1 MKRYGNLAWLATFLA
16 VLFIIGIG
24 VAQAAEEL
32 KIKGQIPFD
41 FPNPPEAKIEMNLNG
56 KLLSLF
62 AKSAKPEPKITEL
75 IAMVEGIQIRG
86 YAGDIDNRDQII
98 RHYENKL
105 KKEKWEVIA
114 KVKEKN
120 ETVQVRLLFDEEM
133 VRGLF
138 VMVSGTDETIMVN
151 IFGHIDFEKVGELLG
166 NLDVMNLNLDL
177 DWAKLEKLEIDTEAR
192 HKAKSK

>member
-1 MKRYGNLAWLATFLA
+1 MKRHSNLAWLAVLLS
-16 VLFIIGIG
+16 VLFIIGNG
-24 VAQAAEEL
+24 VAQAEEKP
-32 KIKGQIPFD
+32 KIKGQIAFD

-62 AKSAKPEPKITEL
+62 AKSAKPEPKVTEL
-75 IAMVEGIQIRG
+75 IAMIEGIQIRG
-86 YAGDIDNRDQII
+86 YARDIANRAQII

-114 KVKEKN
+114 KVNEKN
-120 ETVQVRLLFDEEM
+120 ETVQVRLLFDQEM

-166 NLDVMNLNLDL
+166 NLDGMNLDLDL
-177 DWAKLEKLEIDTEAR
+177 DWAKLKKLEIDAEAR